1 MFHERSICNH
11 RLSGMKSDFLASG
24 LASAALGDRGVLH
37 ELVNAAV
44 RYLPRDTA
52 TVAPRPRRA
61 AYSVD
66 LGAEFMAIDI
76 FTMSVLIRSFILRS
90 GELLKQDWDS
100 LLTCC
105 TGPRCDSE
113 TLLESSSLRP
123 SGLRAWHTG
132 QRSFPY
138 HVGTSLQVFPLERS
152 RESPPPHMYRLS
164 VGSWIRAA
172 GDVRKRFSK
181 GTLFTLTLL
190 HNLFCPA
197 YVC

>member
-11 RLSGMKSDFLASG
+11 RLSGMQSDFLASG

-61 AYSVD
+61 AYSFYI
-66 LGAEFMAIDI
+66 LEQGAEFMAIDI

-105 TGPRCDSE
+105 TVPRCDSE

-123 SGLRAWHTG
+123 SGLRA
-132 QRSFPY
+132 
-138 HVGTSLQVFPLERS
+138 
-152 RESPPPHMYRLS
+152 
-164 VGSWIRAA
+164 
-172 GDVRKRFSK
+172 
-181 GTLFTLTLL
+181 
-190 HNLFCPA
+190 
-197 YVC
+197 